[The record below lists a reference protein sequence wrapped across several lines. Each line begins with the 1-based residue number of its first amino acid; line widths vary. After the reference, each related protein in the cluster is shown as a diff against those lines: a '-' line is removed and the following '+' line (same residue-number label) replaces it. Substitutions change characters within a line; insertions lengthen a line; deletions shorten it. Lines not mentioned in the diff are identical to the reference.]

1 MSVSLN
7 PEAWTTI
14 WILVAALMG
23 GIVGKVW
30 GPLRRTIAAVDVV
43 AGRPERYPG
52 DEEKRPG
59 LAERLDN
66 IDTAIRG
73 IRTEVT
79 AMRSEVDDVR
89 NHVTNLETE
98 CPS

>member
-1 MSVSLN
+1 MSISMN
-7 PEAWTTI
+7 PEVWTAI
-14 WILVAALMG
+14 WILVAALTG

-59 LAERLDN
+59 LAERFDN
-66 IDTAIRG
+66 IDHAFRD
-73 IRTEVT
+73 VKAQLT
-79 AMRSEVDDVR
+79 AMRSEIDDVK
-89 NHVTNLETE
+89 NHVTNLESE
-98 CPS
+98 CSS